1 MKTTMNLL
9 GLLCMMALL
18 SAPAQ
23 AAKSTR
29 LTSPHRQISVD
40 LRTEKGQLGW
50 TVSRNGTPVFTLK
63 DIALVLNGQ
72 TLGGTAG
79 ARSVKQKRVS
89 QSFSPVVPLK
99 HANIQDEYTE
109 AVIGFGQLQHLVS
122 GGLPAHDAHRLERCR
137 TTHGYQSAAALGPG
151 RHAAAHG

>member
-1 MKTTMNLL
+1 MNLL
-9 GLLCMMALL
+9 GLLCMMVLL

-29 LTSPHRQISVD
+29 LTSPHGQITVD

-63 DIALVLNGQ
+63 DIALVLTDQ

-79 ARSVKQKRVS
+79 ARSVKQKHVS

-99 HANIQDEYTE
+99 HATIQDEYTE
-109 AVIGFGQLQHLVS
+109 AVIGFGQYSIEMRVMDNAVAYRFVTRLKGEVEVM
-122 GGLPAHDAHRLERCR
+122 DERFRLEPA
-137 TTHGYQSAAALGPG
+137 TGFT
-151 RHAAAHG
+151 AHY